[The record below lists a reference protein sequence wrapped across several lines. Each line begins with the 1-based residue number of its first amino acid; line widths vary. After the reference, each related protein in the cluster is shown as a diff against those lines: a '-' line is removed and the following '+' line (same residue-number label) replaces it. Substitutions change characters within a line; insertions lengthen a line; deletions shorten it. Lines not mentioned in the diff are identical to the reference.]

1 MNLLMNLSEALQS
14 TSQMERESIAILGFC
29 SETQKAESRRNEDY
43 TAFLRRRNRF
53 RRAA

>member
-1 MNLLMNLSEALQS
+1 MNLLMNLSEALQT
-14 TSQMERESIAILGFC
+14 TSQMERESNAILGFC
-29 SETQKAESRRNEDY
+29 LEAQKTETRRSENY

>member
-1 MNLLMNLSEALQS
+1 MNLLMNLSEAMQS
-14 TSQMERESIAILGFC
+14 TIQMERESHSIVGLC
-29 SETQKAESRRNEDY
+29 SEIQKTEVKRNKDY

>member
-14 TSQMERESIAILGFC
+14 TIQIERESHTIVGLC
-29 SETQKAESRRNEDY
+29 SELQKTEARRNKDY